1 MKLSNDNQIMFN
13 IVPLFGAHQ
22 NRNLASGCDF
32 FMMKK
37 QVHSKSNPLIFKVVE
52 PAQLMEFIMRKMDGI
67 SRNKVKHLLANGV
80 VSVDGER
87 TSQFNF
93 ELQPGMQV
101 EIGKPSAKERFYS
114 KWLKIVYEDKY
125 LVVIDKKEG
134 LLSNSPT
141 VDQETAQS
149 ILNQYFT
156 ASQQRCR
163 AHTIHRLDRDTSGL
177 MLFAK
182 DKKIAM
188 SFEENWKEKVYD
200 RRYVAV
206 VEGKLE
212 PREGTV
218 ESWLKDNK
226 MFVTYSSPTDN
237 GGKFAVTHYQV
248 LISNKNY
255 SLVDFHLDTGR
266 KNQIRVHAQDLG
278 HPIVGDEKYGST
290 DNSLGRLCLHAYR
303 LCFIHPTTGKEHE
316 FETPFP
322 KVFEKPFNK

>member
-1 MKLSNDNQIMFN
+1 MK
-13 IVPLFGAHQ
+13 PEH
-22 NRNLASGCDF
+22 
-32 FMMKK
+32 KK
-37 QVHSKSNPLIFKVVE
+37 HSRSNPLAFKVDE
-52 PAQLMEFIMRKMDGI
+52 PAKLMEFIMKKMDGI
-67 SRNKVKHLLANGV
+67 SRTKVKQYLSNGSV
-80 VSVDGER
+80 MVDGER
-87 TSQFNF
+87 TSKFDF
-93 ELQPGMQV
+93 DLQPGMTV
-101 EIGKPSAKERFYS
+101 EIGKPTAKERFYS
-114 KWLKIVYEDKY
+114 KWLKVVYEDKY

-134 LLSNSPT
+134 LLTNSPT
-141 VDQETAQS
+141 KEQDTAQS

-206 VEGKLE
+206 VEGRLE

-237 GGKFAVTHYQV
+237 GGKYAITHYQV
-248 LISNKNY
+248 LVSNNSY
-255 SLVDFHLDTGR
+255 SLVDFHLETGR

-303 LCFIHPTTGKEHE
+303 LCFIHPVTGKEHE

-322 KVFEKPFNK
+322 KVFEKPFPQR